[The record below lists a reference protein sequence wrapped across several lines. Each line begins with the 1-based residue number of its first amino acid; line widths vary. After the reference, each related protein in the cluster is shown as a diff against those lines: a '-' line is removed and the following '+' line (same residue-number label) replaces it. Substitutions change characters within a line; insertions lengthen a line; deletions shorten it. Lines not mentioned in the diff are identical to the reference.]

1 MHQTKEYRSALIFAA
16 AMAGAS
22 LMSGCVSSNTP
33 ETPPPVHQWD
43 ANEAA
48 AYQRYLMDEHLP
60 RREFASLSAQEQQEY
75 WDWRAR
81 NRGN

>member
-1 MHQTKEYRSALIFAA
+1 MQQTKEYRSALILAA
-16 AMAGAS
+16 AMAGAG
-22 LMSGCVSSNTP
+22 LMAGCVSDKGT
-33 ETPPPVHQWD
+33 EAPPPAHQWD
-43 ANEAA
+43 DNEAA

-60 RREFASLSAQEQQEY
+60 RRDFASLSAPEQQQY

>member
-1 MHQTKEYRSALIFAA
+1 MQQTKEYRSALILAA
-16 AMAGAS
+16 AMAGAG
-22 LMSGCVSSNTP
+22 LAGCASSKT

-43 ANEAA
+43 ANEDA

>member
-16 AMAGAS
+16 AIAGAG
-22 LMSGCVSSNTP
+22 LMAGCVSNSAGA
-33 ETPPPVHQWD
+33 PPPAHQWD
-43 ANEAA
+43 ANEDA

>member
-1 MHQTKEYRSALIFAA
+1 MQQTKEYRSALILAA
-16 AMAGAS
+16 AMAGAG
-22 LMSGCVSSNTP
+22 LMAGCVSSKTQ
-33 ETPPPVHQWD
+33 TPPPVHQWD
-43 ANEAA
+43 ANEDA

-81 NRGN
+81 NRGS

>member
-1 MHQTKEYRSALIFAA
+1 MHQTKEYRSVLILAA
-16 AMAGAS
+16 AMASAG
-22 LMSGCVSSNTP
+22 LMAGCVSNKSA

-43 ANEAA
+43 ANEDA

-60 RREFASLSAQEQQEY
+60 RREFASLNAQEQQEY

>member
-1 MHQTKEYRSALIFAA
+1 MHHTKEYRRALIIAA
-16 AMAGAS
+16 AMAGAG
-22 LMSGCVSSNTP
+22 LMGCASGRGT
-33 ETPPPVHQWD
+33 EAPPPVHQWD
-43 ANEAA
+43 ANEDA

-60 RREFASLSAQEQQEY
+60 RREFASLNAQEQQEY

>member
-1 MHQTKEYRSALIFAA
+1 MQHTKEYRSALILAA

-22 LMSGCVSSNTP
+22 LMAGCVSGKS

-43 ANEAA
+43 ANEDA
-48 AYQRYLMDEHLP
+48 AYQRYLMDEHMP
-60 RREFASLSAQEQQEY
+60 RREFASLSAQEQQDY